1 MTRSGCPDSVFVSP
15 LDADWTIVQLL
26 EWIGADDA
34 RCHDVRLFGILDA
47 VDRALRLD
55 TSRASGAVVSLVRS
69 LAMRVAA
76 EPGLGTRTLGELV
89 GAPGAETS
97 GAETSDAET
106 PDAETPDAETS
117 GAETPVFAGGDVLA
131 TA

>member
-1 MTRSGCPDSVFVSP
+1 MTRSERLESAFVSP
-15 LDADWTIVQLL
+15 LDADWTIVHLL

-47 VDRALRLD
+47 VDRALHPD
-55 TSRASGAVVSLVRS
+55 ASRASGAVVTLVRS

-76 EPGLGTRTLGELV
+76 EPDAGRRTLEEVV
-89 GAPGAETS
+89 GVR
-97 GAETSDAET
+97 DAEM
-106 PDAETPDAETS
+106 
-117 GAETPVFAGGDVLA
+117 PVFVGGGALV

>member
-1 MTRSGCPDSVFVSP
+1 MTRSECPDSVFVSP

-47 VDRALRLD
+47 VDRALRPD

-76 EPGLGTRTLGELV
+76 EPDAGRRTLGEVV
-89 GAPGAETS
+89 GAPG
-97 GAETSDAET
+97 
-106 PDAETPDAETS
+106 AETS
-117 GAETPVFAGGDVLA
+117 GAETPVFAGGGVLA